1 MPCSKKKATTLT
13 MTSSPIR
20 IAADSVCDLP
30 AELVASLGVSIIP
43 TYVNIGGVSIA
54 DDGVG
59 LDREAYYRDLP
70 TMSAQPTTAAPS
82 PGDAAAF
89 YQRLFDDG
97 AEHIVSIHV
106 PENLSGT
113 LNAMRLGAEAVAEDK
128 ITLVDSLQLTFG
140 IGLQVWAAAE
150 LAQDGADLT
159 AVLDQIE
166 RARAHGKLYAIIDTM
181 EYLRRSGRVNPLVA
195 SVGGM
200 LRIKPVIQVEGG
212 EIESIGRLRTWSR
225 AEQRLRELTRAEAP
239 LDRLA
244 VMHVA
249 NRTGAERFLDSIRDI
264 APSDTLVIETTPTLG
279 THIGPGSIGVAT
291 LNRDW
296 RL

>member
-1 MPCSKKKATTLT
+1 
-13 MTSSPIR
+13 MTSSRIH

-30 AELVASLGVSIIP
+30 AKLASSLGVSIIP
-43 TYVNIGGVSIA
+43 TYVNIGAESIA

-59 LDREAYYRDLP
+59 LERKRYYRELP
-70 TMSAQPTTAAPS
+70 RMAAQPTTAAPS

-89 YQRLFDDG
+89 YQRILDAG

-106 PENLSGT
+106 PESLSGT
-113 LNAMRLGAEAVAEDK
+113 LNAMRLGAETAGKDR

-150 LAQDGADLT
+150 LALTGAGLNDILER
-159 AVLDQIE
+159 IE
-166 RARAHGKLYAIIDTM
+166 RVRDHCKVYAIIDTM
-181 EYLRRSGRVNPLVA
+181 EYLRRSGRVSSLVA
-195 SVGGM
+195 SLGGL
-200 LRIKPVIQVEGG
+200 LRIKPVIRVDQGD
-212 EIESIGRLRTWSR
+212 IEPIGRMRAWSR

-239 LDRLA
+239 LERLA
-244 VMHVA
+244 VLHIA
-249 NRTGAERFLDSIRDI
+249 NRAGAESFLESIRDI

-291 LNRDW
+291 LNRNW
-296 RL
+296 RR